1 MVTPE
6 LNRQLRLMVSQANKI
21 NQFQRDIYTK
31 INERRL
37 TSILFKIDGNPIL
50 IGSKGYIEI
59 PFDGI
64 ITGWVLLASRVCSIT
79 IDVRRAQPDEFPITT
94 SICGIEVPTLV
105 SAQRSEDMHLT
116 TWNNDISTGDILEF
130 VVTSVYGG
138 VRSVTLNLR
147 FLRK

>member
-6 LNRQLRLMVSQANKI
+6 LNRQLRLIVSQTNKI

-37 TSILFKIDGNPIL
+37 TSILFKIDGNPIS

-59 PFDGI
+59 PFDGVI
-64 ITGWVLLASRVCSIT
+64 IGWVLLSSSVCSIT
-79 IDVRRAQPDEFPITT
+79 IDVRKARPDVFPVTT

-105 SAQRSEDMHLT
+105 SAQRSEDLHLT
-116 TWNNDISTGDILEF
+116 TWDNVISAGDILEF

-147 FLRK
+147 FLRE